1 MINALLVACGGG
13 FTTFSSFAAESTDL
27 MKSGI
32 LFWHCAIFVPVLS
45 LVSSQYLRVKKY
57 HCK

>member
-27 MKSGI
+27 MKSG
-32 LFWHCAIFVPVLS
+32 HTVLALCYIYASIIIGVVAVFAGEKIS
-45 LVSSQYLRVKKY
+45 L
-57 HCK
+57 